1 MAHESSS
8 SVRPGITLSGFQI
21 KALLA
26 GVLVTVIGLIGWVWT
41 TSIQPRN
48 TVWPVHTTTESN
60 RSMVDS
66 SNGSETPV
74 VTEGS
79 KSLAEWA
86 SSQGVQLGLSFL
98 LGFATGYA
106 FRMFLKTMTILTVLS
121 VTVVALL
128 SYFNLYN
135 IDLTVVEHQWQT
147 HREWVTTQAGKLKDW
162 IGHYLPS
169 TSAGFVGFLVGMLRR
184 R

>member
-1 MAHESSS
+1 M
-8 SVRPGITLSGFQI
+8 TLSGFQI

-26 GVLVTVIGLIGWVWT
+26 GVLLTVAGLIGWVWT

-66 SNGSETPV
+66 SNGSQTPV

-79 KSLAEWA
+79 KSPTEWV
-86 SSQGVQLGLSFL
+86 SSKGFQLGLSFL
-98 LGFATGYA
+98 IAFAIGYI
-106 FRMFLKTMTILTVLS
+106 FRIFLRTMAILTVGS
-121 VTVVALL
+121 VIGVVLL

-135 IDLTVVEHQWQT
+135 IDLTQVEHQWDT
-147 HREWVTTQAGKLKDW
+147 HREWVTTQVGKLKDRVW
-162 IGHYLPS
+162 EYLPS
-169 TSAGFVGFLVGMLRR
+169 TSAGFVGFFVGMLLR
-184 R
+184 